1 MKINKRRTP
10 ELIAGVLLLSIF
22 FVPCAGV
29 HAEDFSEEQK
39 ESIKSVVAEAI
50 GESDVV
56 TKTDLD
62 RSVKKAVR
70 DANNSAGSQN
80 SLTKENVGAI
90 VNDVLEKAGI
100 KTSATKK
107 DVSSVKTP
115 AWLAFG
121 VPTGLGLACLALLI
135 VLMVRKPKK
144 TDDESEK
151 AKRNKERDEYFNG
164 LFKSLDDK
172 IQKVQTTIGANK
184 PPAASEISGAVKTD
198 LSNYVK
204 PKFESLD
211 KKIGEIKVPA
221 AGDIA
226 RDVSGSVRKDIDSV
240 KSFIQETKG
249 YLEET
254 RKVIGSVNQDFGG
267 AKELL
272 EKIRK
277 DQKEHLEKIETDRKV
292 FEQEKQKAQHEL
304 DERRKNLDKEKADLV
319 KRDAK
324 LEQDNAALARKQGD
338 LVAKEKHLDEEKKG
352 LDARIKQ
359 AVENAR
365 VECRNQFAQEKA
377 ALEQKSAQE
386 KAAVEA
392 KCSQEKAAL
401 SATIGELQKKVNGH
415 DQEIERYTN
424 QLKTAN
430 DEIGKLREDN
440 QALNGEKQ
448 NLITEK
454 QNLSSKLDEKDK
466 AISDL
471 NAENKTI
478 WDKAK
483 AKYEPEI
490 QSLQVENESLAKE
503 LESEKKRNQEK
514 QDKLEDFER
523 KNKALQD
530 ETARLAGVLEAAQR
544 RSEQFETELKQLMT
558 EGEELRKE
566 TQRLQTEL
574 AAARDSVQK
583 SEKIIYPEEFNSDPK
598 FAVLK
603 QHLDEWK
610 DIPESAIV
618 RASLQLFSQR
628 GTLKKEDTLSLA
640 LRDLSFGISQ
650 TLSRKNAAPNE
661 VIAELVSW
669 CDFIQGYSDDN
680 FKFSLQIP
688 GLGENYDSTRMTTT
702 RNTDRVHKVLSWMV
716 LIHRRNANP
725 IKKLAEVE

>member
-1 MKINKRRTP
+1 MKIMKRRTP

-62 RSVKKAVR
+62 SSVKKAVR
-70 DANNSAGSQN
+70 DANNSAGSPN

-100 KTSATKK
+100 KTSATKD

-277 DQKEHLEKIETDRKV
+277 D
-292 FEQEKQKAQHEL
+292 L
-304 DERRKNLDKEKADLV
+304 DELHQAGLRPGEEETL
-319 KRDAK
+319 RD
-324 LEQDNAALARKQGD
+324 
-338 LVAKEKHLDEEKKG
+338 
-352 LDARIKQ
+352 
-359 AVENAR
+359 
-365 VECRNQFAQEKA
+365 
-377 ALEQKSAQE
+377 
-386 KAAVEA
+386 
-392 KCSQEKAAL
+392 
-401 SATIGELQKKVNGH
+401 
-415 DQEIERYTN
+415 
-424 QLKTAN
+424 
-430 DEIGKLREDN
+430 
-440 QALNGEKQ
+440 
-448 NLITEK
+448 
-454 QNLSSKLDEKDK
+454 
-466 AISDL
+466 
-471 NAENKTI
+471 
-478 WDKAK
+478 
-483 AKYEPEI
+483 
-490 QSLQVENESLAKE
+490 
-503 LESEKKRNQEK
+503 
-514 QDKLEDFER
+514 
-523 KNKALQD
+523 
-530 ETARLAGVLEAAQR
+530 
-544 RSEQFETELKQLMT
+544 ELKKM
-558 EGEELRKE
+558 
-566 TQRLQTEL
+566 
-574 AAARDSVQK
+574 
-583 SEKIIYPEEFNSDPK
+583 EK
-598 FAVLK
+598 
-603 QHLDEWK
+603 
-610 DIPESAIV
+610 
-618 RASLQLFSQR
+618 
-628 GTLKKEDTLSLA
+628 
-640 LRDLSFGISQ
+640 
-650 TLSRKNAAPNE
+650 
-661 VIAELVSW
+661 
-669 CDFIQGYSDDN
+669 
-680 FKFSLQIP
+680 
-688 GLGENYDSTRMTTT
+688 
-702 RNTDRVHKVLSWMV
+702 
-716 LIHRRNANP
+716 
-725 IKKLAEVE
+725 